1 MLDKH
6 ESMKAWALA
15 PEHKYLMMVVVGG
28 GGDGLPS
35 KVVLPW
41 QQPKSIEGYST
52 AALLTRLISK
62 NTSVEPVQPQWG
74 PAA

>member
-35 KVVLPW
+35 KVVP
-41 QQPKSIEGYST
+41 T
-52 AALLTRLISK
+52 
-62 NTSVEPVQPQWG
+62 
-74 PAA
+74 